1 MKITK
6 PEPNEPFAMTLTD
19 KARPDTSTKQRNNKF
34 ESVVSVV
41 INTQS
46 NCIQHTRVYFMNY

>member
-1 MKITK
+1 
-6 PEPNEPFAMTLTD
+6 MTLTD
-19 KARPDTSTKQRNNKF
+19 KTRPDSSTKQRNNKF

-46 NCIQHTRVYFMNY
+46 NYIQHRRVYVMDKKRLQRLSIERE